1 MSQKLDSYKIP
12 EQPHDNRT
20 VIDGF
25 GRQDRYSIT
34 Y

>member
-1 MSQKLDSYKIP
+1 MI
-12 EQPHDNRT
+12 
-20 VIDGF
+20 F